1 MFRCPTFATGTKTKD
16 NLDKEAVHLC
26 GTNFPHIF
34 PHFANS
40 FIHQQAIFQ
49 VKEFLQD

>member
-16 NLDKEAVHLC
+16 NLDKQAVHLC
-26 GTNFPHIF
+26 GTNFST
-34 PHFANS
+34 HFANS